1 MKKLTLMALCA
12 LMLVASGCQS
22 SNQFFGVATG
32 ASLGGMFGS
41 AIGGIAGGRHGHNVG
56 TVAGM
61 AIGGLIGAA
70 ATTPKDKGSNSRS
83 SDYYN
88 GYDDNDYRSNNSYSP
103 YAAIDIEDIRFI
115 DSNDNHYIDAG
126 EHAKITFIVRNTGR
140 DFVYDIA
147 PVITVSGT
155 KEIYLSPTAIISELA
170 PGRAVRYTAEVV
182 ATKKLKTGNAEF
194 AVSFSNGDVL
204 YTLGSFNLRTRGR

>member
-1 MKKLTLMALCA
+1 MKKLSILALCA
-12 LMLVASGCQS
+12 TLLVASSCS
-22 SNQFFGVATG
+22 SSRQFFGVTTG

-41 AIGGIAGGRHGHNVG
+41 AIGGLAGGHRGHHVG

-70 ATTPKDKGSNSRS
+70 ATTPKEKSSESRS

-88 GYDDNDYRSNNSYSP
+88 GYDNNDYRTNNSYSP
-103 YAAIDIEDIRFI
+103 YSSVDIEDIRFI
-115 DSNDNHYIDAG
+115 DSNDNRCIDAG
-126 EHAKITFIVRNTGR
+126 EQAKLTFIVRNNGN
-140 DFVYDIA
+140 DYVYDIA

-155 KEIYLSPTAIISELA
+155 KQIYLSPTAIISELA

-182 ATKKLKTGNAEF
+182 ATNKLKSGDVEF
-194 AVSFSNGDVL
+194 AISFSNGDVL
-204 YTLGSFNLRTRGR
+204 YTLGSFQLRTRGR